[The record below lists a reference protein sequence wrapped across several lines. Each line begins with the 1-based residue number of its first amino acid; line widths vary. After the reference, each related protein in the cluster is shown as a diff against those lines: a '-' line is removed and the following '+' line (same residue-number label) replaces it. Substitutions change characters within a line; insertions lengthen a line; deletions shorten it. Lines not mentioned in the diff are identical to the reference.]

1 MRPTPQGESSRQ
13 TDDRGGGVNRP
24 RQREFSRVAC
34 PAPMLVR
41 RLPAVVPALAA
52 ALLVS
57 GCAAL
62 PFGARPSAPPPAG
75 GRPADSLL
83 ARTDLQRIVD
93 LQVRREG
100 RTLAGLLGSTDA
112 RVRARA
118 AFALGSVQDSTAVDA
133 LARALADPAP
143 LVRADAAFALGQTA
157 DSTAAPALLAALR
170 TEATEAVRT
179 ELLDAVGKV
188 GGRADLDGLL
198 GLPLPPTADAS
209 RTLAVAR
216 MVTRGVVTPAVW
228 TWLSDRLAAPGLA
241 EHAAY
246 AFARTPAVRWTEHDP
261 AVRAAFD
268 RSAAGALAGDAALPR
283 MHLARALGRVGD
295 AQDVPRLAAALAGDP
310 DWRVRQAA
318 AGALGAPALVTL
330 PAAREALWGGVAD
343 DQTLVA
349 MTAAEVLAR
358 PAAPATDASRAQAV
372 VGGRAPWPVQAALLP
387 LLARAGQTA
396 AVEAW
401 AARQTS
407 PFARAASVSALG
419 AARDGASRD
428 RLLDTVN
435 DADPRIAAA
444 AVEALRARWEAEPDR
459 AGTAAGYFEAFAGAL
474 RRADLA
480 TTSAAAPA
488 LADSAFAPLGG
499 PSVLREVY
507 ARLRAP
513 VDVEPMVEI
522 VRAIGETRDGQ
533 EVEFLVGVALDGHP
547 AVRAAARDA
556 LNERLV
562 EGIDV
567 SLLTG
572 REALP
577 PTTTVDWTHLR
588 RVGPRP
594 RLILETDRGQIV
606 VEMDAEAAPQT
617 VQMLTSTASAGDYDG
632 VPFHRVVPNFVAQG
646 GDFFRAD
653 GYGGPEVSLRSEF
666 GRARYRTGTVGMA
679 SAGKDTEG
687 VQFFITHS
695 PQPHLDGRYTVVG
708 RVVEGQD
715 VADRLV
721 PGDRIRRARVQP

>member
-1 MRPTPQGESSRQ
+1 MPLRRS
-13 TDDRGGGVNRP
+13 
-24 RQREFSRVAC
+24 FAVA
-34 PAPMLVR
+34 LS
-41 RLPAVVPALAA
+41 LAA
-52 ALLVS
+52 AVLLA

-62 PFGARPSAPPPAG
+62 PFGSRATASPPAG
-75 GRPADSLL
+75 ARPADSLL

-100 RTLAGLLGSTDA
+100 RTLSGLLGSTDA

-118 AFALGSVQDSTAVDA
+118 AFALGSVQDSATVPA
-133 LARALADPAP
+133 LVRALADPAP
-143 LVRADAAFALGQTA
+143 LVRGDAAFALGQTA
-157 DSTAAPALLAALR
+157 DSSSAPALLVALR
-170 TEATEAVRT
+170 GEATEAVRG
-179 ELLDAVGKV
+179 ELLDAIGKT
-188 GGRADLDGLL
+188 GGRADLDALL
-198 GLPLPPTADAS
+198 RLPLPPTSDPARA
-209 RTLAVAR
+209 LAVAR
-216 MVTRGVVTPAVW
+216 MVTRGVSTPEAW
-228 TWLSDRLAAPGLA
+228 TWLADRLSATGLA
-241 EHAAY
+241 EPVAY
-246 AFARTPAVRWTEHDP
+246 AFARTPGARWTPHAP

-268 RSAAGALAGDAALPR
+268 RATVGAMAGDTALAR
-283 MHLARALGRVGD
+283 MHLARALGRVAD
-295 AQDVPRLAAALAGDP
+295 PQDVPRLAAAIAGDP

-318 AGALGAPALVTL
+318 AGALGAPALVTV
-330 PAAREALWGGVAD
+330 PAAREALWAAVGDG
-343 DQTLVA
+343 QTLVA

-358 PAAPATDASRAQAV
+358 PAAPASDAASAGAV
-372 VGGRAPWPVQAALLP
+372 VAGRAPWPVQAALLP
-387 LLARAGQTA
+387 LVARHGGTA

-401 AARQTS
+401 SARQTD
-407 PFARAASVSALG
+407 PLARAGALAALG
-419 AARDGASRD
+419 AASDAASRD
-428 RLLDTVN
+428 RLLAASA
-435 DADPRIAAA
+435 DADPRLAAA

-459 AGTAAGYFEAFAGAL
+459 AGTAARYFDAFAGAL

-480 TTSAAAPA
+480 TTSVAAPV

-507 ARLRAP
+507 ARLSAP

-522 VRAIGETRDGQ
+522 VRAVGKTRDGQ
-533 EVEFLVGVALDGHP
+533 EVDFLVGVALDGHP

-567 SLLTG
+567 ILPTG

-577 PTTTVDWTHLR
+577 PTTTVDWAHLR

-594 RLILETDRGQIV
+594 RLVLETDRGRV
-606 VEMDAEAAPQT
+606 VIEMDTEAAPQT

-687 VQFFITHS
+687 VQFFVTHS

-708 RVVEGQD
+708 RVVSGQD
-715 VADRLV
+715 VVDRLL
-721 PGDRIRRARVQP
+721 PGDRVRRARVQPSR